1 MLRACSL
8 GSGSSGNALVV
19 EARDGT
25 AVTRV
30 LVDNGFNLKQL
41 GRRLE
46 RAGLCLHD
54 IDAVLVTHEHSDHVG
69 GVVRFAC
76 KAGLTVFCSEGTA
89 RAAQLRERGVEW
101 RELVSGVRQELGPLV
116 IDPFEVP
123 HDAAEP
129 LQFVFGD
136 GGRWLGLL
144 TDAGAP
150 TSVMLAALRRVD
162 ALVLE
167 CNHDERM
174 LRTGPYAPFLKTRI
188 AGSHGHLS
196 NAQAAAL
203 LRELDCTRLRWV
215 AAAHLSAQNNT
226 RALACEALA
235 AVLGCDSAEVAV
247 ADQDEGLDWRVV

>member
-25 AVTRV
+25 SITRV

-41 GRRLE
+41 CRRLE
-46 RAGLCLHD
+46 RAGLSLHD

-69 GVVRFAC
+69 GVVRLAR
-76 KAGLTVFCSEGTA
+76 KARIPVYCSEGTA
-89 RAAQLRERGVEW
+89 RAAHLRELGVDW
-101 RELVSGVRQELGPLV
+101 RELVSGVRQELGALV
-116 IDPFEVP
+116 IDPYEVP

-144 TDAGAP
+144 TDAGEP
-150 TSVMLAALRRVD
+150 TSVMEAALRRVD

-167 CNHDERM
+167 CNHDEQM
-174 LRTGPYAPFLKTRI
+174 LRTGPYASFLKTRI
-188 AGSHGHLS
+188 GGTRGHLS
-196 NAQAAAL
+196 NAQAADLL
-203 LRELDCTRLRWV
+203 LRLDCVRLQWV
-215 AAAHLSAQNNT
+215 AAAHLSSQNNT
-226 RALACEALA
+226 KALACAALA
-235 AVLGCDSAEVAV
+235 AALGCDDAHVAV
-247 ADQDEGLDWRVV
+247 ADQEEGLGWRAV

>member
-8 GSGSSGNALVV
+8 GSGSGGNALVV
-19 EARDGT
+19 EARDGL

-30 LVDNGFNLKQL
+30 LVDNGFNLRQL

-46 RAGLCLHD
+46 RAGLSLHD

-69 GVVRFAC
+69 GVARFAC
-76 KAGLTVFCSEGTA
+76 KAGIPVFCSEGTA
-89 RAAQLRERGVEW
+89 RAARLRELGVEW
-101 RELVSGVRQELGPLV
+101 CELVSGVRQELGALV
-116 IDPFEVP
+116 IDPYEVP

-144 TDAGAP
+144 TDAGEP
-150 TSVMLAALRRVD
+150 TAVMIAALRRVD

-167 CNHDERM
+167 CNHDEQM
-174 LRTGPYAPFLKTRI
+174 LRTGPYASFLKSRI
-188 AGSHGHLS
+188 GGARGHLS

-203 LRELDCTRLRWV
+203 LRQLDCVRLQWV

-226 RALACEALA
+226 KALACAAVA
-235 AVLGCDSAEVAV
+235 AVLGCIGDDVAV
-247 ADQDEGLDWRVV
+247 ADQEEGLGWRVV

>member
-1 MLRACSL
+1 VLRACSL

-19 EARDGT
+19 EARDGFT
-25 AVTRV
+25 VTRV

-46 RAGLCLHD
+46 RAGLSLHD

-69 GVVRFAC
+69 GVARFAC
-76 KAGLTVFCSEGTA
+76 KAGIPVFCSEGTA
-89 RAAQLRERGVEW
+89 RAAGLVDRGVEW
-101 RELVSGVRQELGPLV
+101 RELVSGVRQEIGALV
-116 IDPFEVP
+116 VDPYEVP

-144 TDAGAP
+144 TDAGTATP
-150 TSVMLAALRRVD
+150 RMVAALRRVD

-167 CNHDERM
+167 CNHDETM
-174 LRTGPYAPFLKTRI
+174 LRTGPYAAFLKIRI
-188 AGSHGHLS
+188 AGTRGHLS

-203 LRELDCTRLRWV
+203 LRELDCSRLQWV
-215 AAAHLSAQNNT
+215 AAAHLSAQNNKPS
-226 RALACEALA
+226 LACEAVA
-235 AVLGCDSAEVAV
+235 AALGCRPEDVAV
-247 ADQDEGLDWRVV
+247 ADQEDGLDWRLV

>member
-25 AVTRV
+25 TVTRV

-46 RAGLCLHD
+46 RAGLSLHD

-76 KAGLTVFCSEGTA
+76 RAGIPVFCSEGTA
-89 RAAQLRERGVEW
+89 RAARLRELGVEW

-116 IDPFEVP
+116 IDPYEVP
-123 HDAAEP
+123 HDASEP

-144 TDAGAP
+144 TDAGEP
-150 TSVMLAALRRVD
+150 TALIVAALRRVD

-167 CNHDERM
+167 CNHDEHM
-174 LRTGPYAPFLKTRI
+174 LRTGPYASFLKGRI
-188 AGSHGHLS
+188 AGRRGHLS

-203 LRELDCTRLRWV
+203 LRQLDCARLQWV
-215 AAAHLSAQNNT
+215 AAAHLSSQNNT
-226 RALACEALA
+226 RDLACLAIA
-235 AVLGCDSAEVAV
+235 AVLKCDSTDVAV
-247 ADQDEGLDWRVV
+247 ADQEDGLAWRVV

>member
-19 EARDGT
+19 EARDGI

-30 LVDNGFNLKQL
+30 LVDNGFNLRQL

-46 RAGLCLHD
+46 RAQLSLQN

-69 GVVRFAC
+69 GVGRFAR
-76 KAGLTVFCSEGTA
+76 KAGVPVYCSEGTA
-89 RAAQLRERGVEW
+89 RAAGLLDFGIEW
-101 RELVSGVRQELGPLV
+101 CELVSGVRQEIGALV

-136 GGRWLGLL
+136 GDRWLGLL
-144 TDAGAP
+144 TDAGEP
-150 TSVMLAALRRVD
+150 TEVMVAALRRAD

-167 CNHDERM
+167 CNHDEQM
-174 LRTGPYAPFLKTRI
+174 LRAGPYAAFLKTRI
-188 AGSHGHLS
+188 AGRRGHLS
-196 NAQAAAL
+196 NAQAARL
-203 LRELDCTRLRWV
+203 LGRLDCARLRWV
-215 AAAHLSAQNNT
+215 AAAHLSAQNNVK
-226 RALACEALA
+226 ALACEALA
-235 AVLGCDSAEVAV
+235 AVLGCVAADVCV
-247 ADQDEGLDWRVV
+247 ADQEDGFDWRVV

>member
-8 GSGSSGNALVV
+8 GSGSGGNALVV

-25 AVTRV
+25 TVTRV
-30 LVDNGFNLKQL
+30 LVDDGFTLKQL

-46 RAGLCLHD
+46 RAGLTLHD
-54 IDAVLVTHEHSDHVG
+54 IDAIVVTHEHSDHVG

-76 KAGLTVFCSEGTA
+76 KAGIPVYCSEGTA
-89 RAAQLRERGVEW
+89 RAAGLMGRGVDW
-101 RELVSGVRQELGPLV
+101 RELVSGVREQIGALV
-116 IDPFEVP
+116 IDPYEVP

-144 TDAGAP
+144 TDAGQP
-150 TSVMLAALRRVD
+150 TTLMVAALRRVD

-167 CNHDERM
+167 CNHDEGM
-174 LRTGPYAPFLKTRI
+174 LRTGPYAAFLKQRI
-188 AGSHGHLS
+188 AGARGHLS
-196 NAQAAAL
+196 NTQAGAL
-203 LRELDCTRLRWV
+203 LRQLDCMRLQWV

-226 RALACEALA
+226 PALACQALA
-235 AVLGCDSAEVAV
+235 MALGCNAEDVSVAG
-247 ADQDEGLDWRVV
+247 QDDGFHWREV

>member
-8 GSGSSGNALVV
+8 GSGSAGNALVV
-19 EARDGT
+19 EARDGL

-30 LVDNGFNLKQL
+30 LVDNGFNLRQL

-46 RAGLCLHD
+46 RAGLSLHE

-69 GVVRFAC
+69 GVARLAC
-76 KAGLTVFCSEGTA
+76 KAGIPVLCSDGTA
-89 RAAQLRERGVEW
+89 RAARLRELGVEW
-101 RELVSGVRQELGPLV
+101 RELVSGVRQELGALV
-116 IDPFEVP
+116 IDPYEVP

-144 TDAGAP
+144 TDVGEP
-150 TSVMLAALRRVD
+150 TGIIVAALGRVD
-162 ALVLE
+162 ALILE
-167 CNHDERM
+167 CNHDEQM
-174 LRTGPYAPFLKTRI
+174 LRTGPYPSFLKSRI
-188 AGSHGHLS
+188 AGARGHLS

-203 LRELDCTRLRWV
+203 LRQLDPVRLQWV

-226 RALACEALA
+226 KELACAALA

-247 ADQDEGLDWRVV
+247 AQQEEGLDWRVV

>member
-1 MLRACSL
+1 MLRVCSL
-8 GSGSSGNALVV
+8 GSGSGGNALVV
-19 EARDGT
+19 EARDGS

-30 LVDNGFNLKQL
+30 VVDNGFNLRQL

-46 RAGLCLHD
+46 RAGLSLHA

-69 GVVRFAC
+69 GVLRFAC
-76 KAGLTVFCSEGTA
+76 KAGIPVYCSEGTA
-89 RAAQLRERGVEW
+89 RAAGIRDIDGTW
-101 RELVSGVRQELGPLV
+101 RELVSGVRQEIGALV
-116 IDPFEVP
+116 VDPYEVP

-150 TSVMLAALRRVD
+150 TPTVVAALRRAD

-167 CNHDERM
+167 CNHDEQM

-188 AGSHGHLS
+188 SGARGHLS

-203 LRELDCTRLRWV
+203 LRELDVARLHWV
-215 AAAHLSAQNNT
+215 VAAHLSAQNNT
-226 RALACEALA
+226 KALACAALA
-235 AVLGCDSAEVAV
+235 SVLACGLDDVGV
-247 ADQDEGLDWRVV
+247 ADQDDGLDWRTV

>member
-46 RAGLCLHD
+46 RAGLSLHD

-76 KAGLTVFCSEGTA
+76 KAGIPVYCSEGTA
-89 RAAQLRERGVEW
+89 RAAHLRERGVDW
-101 RELVSGVRQELGPLV
+101 RELASGVRQEIGGLV
-116 IDPFEVP
+116 IDPYEVP

-144 TDAGAP
+144 TDAGEP
-150 TSVMLAALRRVD
+150 TPVMVAALRRVD

-167 CNHDERM
+167 CNHDEHM
-174 LRTGPYAPFLKTRI
+174 LRTGPYASFLKTRI
-188 AGSHGHLS
+188 GGTRGHLS

-203 LRELDCTRLRWV
+203 LRHLDCVRLQWV

-226 RALACEALA
+226 KALACAALA
-235 AVLGCDSAEVAV
+235 EVLGCTGAHVAV
-247 ADQDEGLDWRVV
+247 ADQEDGLDWRVV

>member
-1 MLRACSL
+1 MRACSL

-25 AVTRV
+25 TVTRV
-30 LVDNGFNLKQL
+30 LVDDGFNLKQL

-69 GVVRFAC
+69 GVVRYAC
-76 KAGLTVFCSEGTA
+76 KAGIPVYCSEGTA
-89 RAAQLRERGVEW
+89 LAAGLLVRGVEW
-101 RELVSGVRQELGPLV
+101 RELVSGVRQEIGALV
-116 IDPFEVP
+116 VDPYEVP

-144 TDAGAP
+144 TDAGEP
-150 TSVMLAALRRVD
+150 TALMVAALRRVD

-167 CNHDERM
+167 CNHDEAM
-174 LRTGPYAPFLKTRI
+174 LRTGPYATFLKMRI
-188 AGSHGHLS
+188 AGGRGHLS
-196 NAQAAAL
+196 NAQAAAV
-203 LRELDCTRLRWV
+203 LRRMDCTRLRWV

-226 RALACEALA
+226 KALACAALA
-235 AVLGCDSAEVAV
+235 AALGCGASDVDV
-247 ADQDEGLDWRVV
+247 ADQEEGLDWRVV

>member
-46 RAGLCLHD
+46 RASLALHD

-69 GVVRFAC
+69 GVVRLAC
-76 KAGLTVFCSEGTA
+76 TRGLPVYCSEGTA
-89 RAAQLRERGVEW
+89 RAARLRELGVEW

-116 IDPFEVP
+116 IDPYEVP
-123 HDAAEP
+123 HDATEP

-136 GGRWLGLL
+136 GSRRLGLL
-144 TDAGAP
+144 TDAGES
-150 TSVMLAALRRVD
+150 TSSMVASLRGVD

-167 CNHDERM
+167 CNHDEHM
-174 LRTGPYAPFLKTRI
+174 LRTGPYAPFLKSRI
-188 AGSHGHLS
+188 GGALGHLS

-203 LRELDCTRLRWV
+203 LHQLDRARLQWV
-215 AAAHLSAQNNT
+215 AVAHLSAQNNT
-226 RALACEALA
+226 KALACA
-235 AVLGCDSAEVAV
+235 AVAGVLGCESEEVAV
-247 ADQDEGLDWRVV
+247 ADQAEGLAWREV